1 MAQELRIRVD
11 ERARELAEKVLAQAG
26 VSLDVAINRYL
37 CAIAV
42 TKHLPYK
49 EDIQLPEDHPKEKQ
63 EPISLEHLGKQV
75 SENFSAEGVDP
86 KRIFAEIERRY
97 GL

>member
-1 MAQELRIRVD
+1 MT
-11 ERARELAEKVLAQAG
+11 
-26 VSLDVAINRYL
+26 LDVAINRYL

-42 TKHLPYK
+42 TKHVPYK
-49 EDIQLPEDHPKEKQ
+49 EDIPLPDEEPQTKQ
-63 EPISLEHLGKQV
+63 QQMSLEELSKQV
-75 SENFSAEGVDP
+75 LESYSGDSADP